1 MATSTSTETTSASWW
16 NYFFLYDGSKV
27 KGEGDPTRAAI
38 CYFFPPQTLLDQ
50 QELLCGQIAGV
61 VHCISDIS
69 GSPPT
74 IVRLRKLKFAIK
86 VDGDYLWV
94 LGCAVELPDVS
105 CKQLLDQLIGF
116 FNFYNGP
123 VSLAYKSCSRE
134 ELSGEWDTFIDQILR
149 NTGDLHKIFN
159 SLWNLDRTKAWALS
173 CPSALQSPLP
183 VPPWL
188 MVSVL
193 TSWHASC
200 PAQVEP
206 LLLLK
211 AALILQTCQRS
222 PHVLAGCILYKGL
235 IVSTQL
241 PPSVTAKVLLHR
253 AVRRDQRKPL
263 GGDALQEHGAALPP
277 NVQIVPVFLT
287 EEEAV
292 SLREFPREPTT
303 STLASPARLP
313 EPPAQRPPKGLNT
326 SAPKENAPRHVESTA
341 RISATSPE
349 PTSPDVTWPNG
360 RGENGHWSGCDLKST
375 KPPTPH
381 HAAGGRGPGLGLSL
395 VKETGLSRGEEELD
409 LSEIHV
415 PEAQDTGASLGYS
428 ASDGGPPGC
437 RASVSDSGNPGS
449 QPPEALPVGTAV
461 GGPLP
466 PSTAEMLTQNG
477 ALERPRDLPGN
488 SSQAPVP
495 RDHLLSPRSG
505 PLPSPCLD
513 SRQTGSQLPVGE
525 QGEGQHGDG
534 VPEGRSASSPER
546 ASGSADP
553 PGDGPSADRTGSRAT
568 PVSLARLVRMNLY
581 THSVRALA
589 LLLLAEEP
597 LLGDGAAVEDVTL
610 CCLLSR
616 KSQPTGS
623 EEQSRLTPGGSR
635 EPPIVSCSKPK
646 YHGSLASLNGLEVH
660 LNETLP
666 RDQAAPAARTYG
678 FAHYDRV
685 QNVLAANLPQVATAQ
700 DRRFLQAVSLM
711 HSDFARLPALYEVTV
726 RNASTAVYACCS
738 PVQETYFQQL
748 APAGRSSG
756 FPSAQDSTFSL
767 PGKAKQKLLKHGV
780 NLL

>member
-159 SLWNLDRTKAWALS
+159 SLWNLDRTK
-173 CPSALQSPLP
+173 
-183 VPPWL
+183 
-188 MVSVL
+188 
-193 TSWHASC
+193 
-200 PAQVEP
+200 VEP

-597 LLGDGAAVEDVTL
+597 LLGDGAAVEDV
-610 CCLLSR
+610 
-616 KSQPTGS
+616 
-623 EEQSRLTPGGSR
+623 
-635 EPPIVSCSKPK
+635 

>member
-1 MATSTSTETTSASWW
+1 MATSTSTETKSASWW

-27 KGEGDPTRAAI
+27 KGEGDPTRAGI

-159 SLWNLDRTKAWALS
+159 SLWNLDRTK
-173 CPSALQSPLP
+173 
-183 VPPWL
+183 
-188 MVSVL
+188 
-193 TSWHASC
+193 
-200 PAQVEP
+200 VEP

-253 AVRRDQRKPL
+253 AARRDQRKPL
-263 GGDALQEHGAALPP
+263 GGDALEEHGAALPP

-349 PTSPDVTWPNG
+349 PTSPDITWPNG
-360 RGENGHWSGCDLKST
+360 SGENGHWSDCDLKSI
-375 KPPTPH
+375 KLPTPY

-428 ASDGGPPGC
+428 ASAGGPPGC

-461 GGPLP
+461 EGPLP

-495 RDHLLSPRSG
+495 RDHLLSPTSG

-513 SRQTGSQLPVGE
+513 SRQTGSELPVGE

-581 THSVRALA
+581 THRVRGLA

-597 LLGDGAAVEDVTL
+597 LLGDGAAIEDV
-610 CCLLSR
+610 
-616 KSQPTGS
+616 
-623 EEQSRLTPGGSR
+623 
-635 EPPIVSCSKPK
+635 

-666 RDQAAPAARTYG
+666 QDQAAPAARTYG
-678 FAHYDRV
+678 FAHYDRI
-685 QNVLAANLPQVATAQ
+685 QNVLAGNLPQVATAQ

-756 FPSAQDSTFSL
+756 FPSPQDSAFSL

>member
-1 MATSTSTETTSASWW
+1 MATSTSTETASASWW

-94 LGCAVELPDVS
+94 LGCAIELPDVS

-159 SLWNLDRTKAWALS
+159 SLWNLDRTK
-173 CPSALQSPLP
+173 
-183 VPPWL
+183 
-188 MVSVL
+188 
-193 TSWHASC
+193 
-200 PAQVEP
+200 VEP

-292 SLREFPREPTT
+292 SLRAFPREPTT

-381 HAAGGRGPGLGLSL
+381 HAAGGRGPGLSLSL

-428 ASDGGPPGC
+428 ASDGGPPAC

-597 LLGDGAAVEDVTL
+597 LLGDGAAVEDV
-610 CCLLSR
+610 
-616 KSQPTGS
+616 
-623 EEQSRLTPGGSR
+623 
-635 EPPIVSCSKPK
+635 

-700 DRRFLQAVSLM
+700 DRRFLQAISLM